1 MDLDKLVD
9 INENGPSGSAGHK
22 NNKPKKWLIITLALY
37 AVTVIASL
45 AAALGVYTWYQGQL
59 QAVNPNNI
67 KRQVVIIEPGQSTSG
82 VAKTLYDNQLI
93 RSEQIFMLYA
103 RLNNFTAQAGA
114 YMVSPSQNL
123 PAIAKKFSTGDTDSF
138 DLNISPGLTIEQIK
152 TNLVDSGFDSVEVE
166 AAFARDYDIDV
177 LASRPAGA
185 SLEGY
190 IMGFAQKFSVDATPE
205 DIVRTAIQ
213 NLDDYIKKH
222 DLERIYKSQGL
233 NLYQALTLASIVQ
246 KEVAHPDD
254 MAHVAQVFHLRLK
267 KDMPLG
273 SDPTFIYGARLLGV
287 APSTVLDSPYNTRIH
302 KGLTPTPIANPS
314 EAVLYA
320 LAHPTNTEDLFFV
333 AGDDGKT
340 RFSKTNAE
348 HERLTRKY
356 CHKNCLL
363 PPS

>member
-1 MDLDKLVD
+1 MDLNKLVAID
-9 INENGPSGSAGHK
+9 QSEPNGLEVDK
-22 NNKPKKWLIITLALY
+22 NKRPKKWLYISLVLYVFMAVATLVAAVGAY
-37 AVTVIASL
+37 A
-45 AAALGVYTWYQGQL
+45 WYQGQL
-59 QAVNPNNI
+59 QAVDPNNI
-67 KRQVVIIEPGQSTSG
+67 KKQIVIIEPGESTSG

-93 RSEQIFMLYA
+93 RSEQIFMVYA
-103 RLNNFTAQAGA
+103 RLNSFTAQAGA
-114 YMVSPSQNL
+114 YMVSPSQDL
-123 PAIAKKFSTGDTDSF
+123 PAIAKKFSTGETDSF

-152 TNLVDSGFDSVEVE
+152 AALVKSGFNSDEVE

-177 LASRPAGA
+177 LDSRPAGA

-190 IMGFAQKFSVDATPE
+190 IMGFAQKFSVDSKPE
-205 DIVRTAIQ
+205 DIVRTAIE
-213 NLDDYIKKH
+213 NLDSYIKQH

-233 NLYQALTLASIVQ
+233 DLYEALTLASIVQ

-287 APSTVLDSPYNTRIH
+287 PPSTDLDSPYNTRIH